1 MNTRKVATL
10 AVGLAVAVAATG
22 DCAATRG
29 FSLEVL
35 IGGGVRAEYRAR
47 GAVYVEAVRDRPYV
61 LRITN
66 PLPCWV
72 GVALAV
78 DGLNTIDARHG
89 DARSAAKWLLR
100 PYETVEILGWQVNG
114 LDARRFFFTG
124 ERSSY
129 GAWLGKTENLGVIEA
144 VFYRQKARPIGAVA
158 QPVEPRVQG
167 GAQESATGSAGL
179 PVPEPPIAAPR
190 ADGSAVDGGVAG
202 GTPGGVPGGE
212 RFSERV
218 EVRQEP
224 QVDRKVSEEFAATG
238 IGGRTRHE
246 VEWMDIDLEDR
257 PAAVVRIR
265 YEFREQLVRLGV
277 LPAAPDP
284 MTRRER
290 ARGFSGGYC
299 PEPTG
304 W

>member
-10 AVGLAVAVAATG
+10 AAVALALAATG
-22 DCAATRG
+22 HGAATRG
-29 FSLEVL
+29 FSLQVL
-35 IGGGVRAEYRAR
+35 LDGGVRAEYRAR
-47 GAVYVEAVRDRPYV
+47 GAVYVEAVRGRPYV

-78 DGLNTIDARHG
+78 DGLNTIDARHN
-89 DARSAAKWLLR
+89 DAKSAAKWLLR
-100 PYETVEILGWQVNG
+100 PYETVEIPGWQVNG

-129 GAWLGKTENLGVIEA
+129 GAWLGKTDNLGVIEA
-144 VFYRQKARPIGAVA
+144 VFYREKVRPIRAVP
-158 QPVEPRVQG
+158 QPVEQRVQG
-167 GAQESATGSAGL
+167 RAQDSGAGSAGRL
-179 PVPEPPIAAPR
+179 APPPPAPP
-190 ADGSAVDGGVAG
+190 AGGSGADGGVAG
-202 GTPGGVPGGE
+202 DLPGGVPGGE
-212 RFSERV
+212 RYSEEIRV
-218 EVRQEP
+218 SSETP
-224 QVDRKVSEEFAATG
+224 QADRKLSQEYAATG
-238 IGGRTRHE
+238 IGVRTNHQ
-246 VEWMDIDLEDR
+246 VEWVDLDLEDR

-277 LPAAPDP
+277 LPVPDP
-284 MTRRER
+284 LTRREG

-299 PEPTG
+299 PEPSG

>member
-10 AVGLAVAVAATG
+10 AAVALALAATG
-22 DCAATRG
+22 HGAATRG
-29 FSLEVL
+29 FSLQVL
-35 IGGGVRAEYRAR
+35 LDGGVRAEYRAR
-47 GAVYVEAVRDRPYV
+47 GAVYVEAVRGRPYV

-78 DGLNTIDARHG
+78 DGLNTIDARHN
-89 DARSAAKWLLR
+89 DAKSAAKWLLR
-100 PYETVEILGWQVNG
+100 PYETVEIPGWQVNG

-129 GAWLGKTENLGVIEA
+129 GVWLGKTDNLGVIEA
-144 VFYRQKARPIGAVA
+144 VFYREKVRPIRAVP
-158 QPVEPRVQG
+158 QPVEQRVQG
-167 GAQESATGSAGL
+167 RAQDSGAGSAGRL
-179 PVPEPPIAAPR
+179 APPPPAPP
-190 ADGSAVDGGVAG
+190 AGGSGADGGVAG
-202 GTPGGVPGGE
+202 DLPGGVPGGE
-212 RFSERV
+212 RY
-218 EVRQEP
+218 
-224 QVDRKVSEEFAATG
+224 SEEIRVSSETPQADRTLSQEYAATG
-238 IGGRTRHE
+238 IGVRTNHQ
-246 VEWMDIDLEDR
+246 VEWVDLDLEDR

-277 LPAAPDP
+277 LPAPDP
-284 MTRRER
+284 LTRREG

-299 PEPTG
+299 PEPSG